1 MPRVAGKN
9 GTHTFSCVCLVV
21 KKRPRKLRG
30 RFYWLPELGSNQR
43 PADYNACAL
52 DYLITLGMI
61 LLSNGVGPA
70 QRVDLAAQCIL
81 EGY

>member
-1 MPRVAGKN
+1 LEPPRHGENQEKVGR
-9 GTHTFSCVCLVV
+9 TPVLIVCLVD

-52 DYLITLGMI
+52 DYLITLGMT
-61 LLSNGVGPA
+61 
-70 QRVDLAAQCIL
+70 R
-81 EGY
+81 